1 MSAARR
7 PAARWLAAL
16 ALSFAAAAAAQDGRP
31 RLEVLGYSGPVPAS
45 WQREQPSS
53 SMRLAQFRL
62 PGEPEAHLVVY
73 FFGAGQG
80 GTVEMN
86 VARWS
91 AQFSGPGGA
100 AVTPEVHVRRDADPR
115 VTLVRLAGDYR
126 RGVGAAS
133 GAASLPDHVL
143 LAAIIETP
151 RGTAFVQLYGPRATV
166 QRHDEA
172 FGAFL
177 DGLAPS

>member
-1 MSAARR
+1 MSAMRR
-7 PAARWLAAL
+7 PGARWLASLAL
-16 ALSFAAAAAAQDGRP
+16 ALAAAAAAQDGQP

-91 AQFSGPGGA
+91 A
-100 AVTPEVHVRRDADPR
+100 
-115 VTLVRLAGDYR
+115 
-126 RGVGAAS
+126 
-133 GAASLPDHVL
+133 
-143 LAAIIETP
+143 
-151 RGTAFVQLYGPRATV
+151 
-166 QRHDEA
+166 
-172 FGAFL
+172 
-177 DGLAPS
+177 